1 MSNLGKLPHLLRKS
15 SLPLAGA
22 AAVALLAASQAA
34 PAQQAGASKA
44 QIARGNY
51 IVNSLAACANCHTP
65 RNPDG
70 SPQKGK
76 DFAGGLPFDD
86 PVLGTVYARN
96 LTPDKDTGIG
106 SWTDEQIMTA
116 FRTGKNKEGDVLM
129 PPMPYPLF
137 NNMSDDDAK
146 AVVAYLRSLPAVHN
160 EVPADKLKV
169 PRGQAM
175 PPAKGAAA
183 PKRGATAAYGK
194 YLLTAVID
202 CMDCHSTPVNGQ
214 PDKTGHLGAG
224 GFKIDALGLTQM
236 SANIT
241 PDKKTGIGTWTDNEI
256 KQAITAAKSKKVP
269 WPIFPVMPVDFYKTM
284 TPGDLSAIVAYLRT
298 IPAIENDVQRKDWRP
313 PPPPKP

>member
-1 MSNLGKLPHLLRKS
+1 MFHWGKLPQFLRKT

-22 AAVALLAASQAA
+22 AVVAIIAASQTVSAQSTAA
-34 PAQQAGASKA
+34 SAALV
-44 QIARGNY
+44 ARGNY

-86 PVLGTVYARN
+86 PVIGTVYARN

-106 SWTDEQIMTA
+106 SWTDAQILTA
-116 FRTGKNKEGDVLM
+116 FRTGKSKEGDVLM
-129 PPMPYPLF
+129 PPMPYEIF

-160 EVPADKLKV
+160 EVPTDKLKI

-175 PPAKGAAA
+175 PAAKGAAA
-183 PKRGATAAYGK
+183 PKRAATAAYGK
-194 YLLTAVID
+194 YLLNAVID
-202 CMDCHSTPVNGQ
+202 CMDCHTTPGPNGV
-214 PDKTGHLGAG
+214 PDKAKHLGAG
-224 GFKIDALGLTQM
+224 GLPINALGLSQL

-241 PDKKTGIGTWTDNEI
+241 PDKKTGIGTWTDKEI
-256 KQAITAAKSKKVP
+256 KAAITAAMSKKVA

-284 TPGDLSAIVAYLRT
+284 TPDDLSAIVAYLHT
-298 IPAIENDVQRKDWRP
+298 IPAVANDVPRKDWRP
-313 PPPPKP
+313 PPPKP